1 MLALLL
7 MNLLAGPPKGPR
19 PYLHMPSIDS
29 FAKHDPMGVTIL
41 PEGRLL
47 TPAGVP
53 TPVARWPYGLALT
66 PDGQRAFVAS
76 EGVGQWLNGWQ
87 EKAEVSRLSLGE
99 NGKRSN
105 AGACAVSSDG
115 KHLYWS
121 SGEAGGIV
129 VVDASTNAIEADIS
143 INGQLGTEKFADSYV
158 NDIAISSDGKYLY
171 CADITNFR
179 LAVIDL
185 NAKKL
190 VGSIPTGRYPY
201 ALSAYGNRVFV
212 ANIGQF
218 AYSSVVGTTDK
229 KYDPRGLTFP
239 PFAYPSKQAEKGIDI
254 EGRHVPGLGSPK
266 AIEAFSVYGYDVSN
280 PQNPKVV
287 TQTKTGSQIGT
298 SESWGKVVG
307 GSGPSYL
314 LADGGLVYVCN
325 SNDDSVEEIDANTG
339 KILAR
344 ISLEPSRLVHGFR
357 GIEPT
362 GLAIS
367 PDKHRLFVAESGLNS
382 IAVIDLPTRK
392 VVGLIPTAWY
402 PYRLAIT
409 PDGSKLACICFKGY
423 GNGPN
428 GIATGPQD
436 PYTHMRGAFLTI
448 PVPADGD
455 LPKMTQTVLS
465 NNGIVDSSA
474 DYEKMKSPVWSNE
487 LGKPSDQIKYVVF
500 ITKENHSFD
509 TIFDRI
515 PGSENDPKLLKWGHD
530 QTIKASGQPTL
541 EHVSVMV
548 NHNKLARQ
556 FVVSDN
562 FYMEPEASG
571 VGHRWL
577 VGIQPNNWCQLL
589 YTLGWNFKLNTTA
602 VGRRASFGSNGSM
615 APEDYPEAGSMWEH
629 LERHGISFRNYGE
642 GFEFAG
648 VGEDENEAK
657 TGAREVINMPMPKS
671 LWDNTSRDFPI
682 FNMNIPDMYR
692 AEWFQKEVERKY
704 LKGGEPFP
712 SFVNIAICNDHGT
725 GPNAKKGY
733 PYVASWMADND
744 YSLGTIVDF
753 LSHTPYWKNMLI
765 LVTQD
770 DSGGEPD
777 HIDAQRSVLL
787 AISPWV
793 KHKFVSH
800 RHTTITSMHR
810 TMYEIFGLGPLN
822 LFDALSND
830 FSDCFTD
837 KPDFTPYDVQK
848 VDPRL
853 FDWPK
858 SRDPKDPDYRAA
870 RKQKS
875 VQRDTYDPFRAVDD
889 DDD

>member
-7 MNLLAGPPKGPR
+7 LNLIGRRPTAPH
-19 PYLHMPSIDS
+19 PYLHMPSIES
-29 FAKHDPMGVTIL
+29 FAKHDPYGVTIL

-47 TPAGVP
+47 TPSGTP

-76 EGVGQWLNGWQ
+76 EGVGQWVANWQ
-87 EKAEVSRLSLGE
+87 DQATVSRLSLSEG
-99 NGKRSN
+99 GKRSN
-105 AGACAVSSDG
+105 AGACAISSDG
-115 KHLYWS
+115 RHLYWS
-121 SGEAGGIV
+121 SGENGGIV
-129 VVDASTNAIEADIS
+129 VVDASNGAVEAQVSLNAT
-143 INGQLGTEKFADSYV
+143 LGSQTFSDSYV
-158 NDIAISSDGKYLY
+158 NDLALSPDGKYLY

-179 LAVIDL
+179 LAVVDL
-185 NAKKL
+185 VQDKMIA
-190 VGSIPTGRYPY
+190 SAPTGRYPY
-201 ALSAYGNRVFV
+201 AVSVSADKVFV

-229 KYDPRGLTFP
+229 NFDARGLTFP
-239 PFAYPSKQAEKGIDI
+239 PFAYPSRQAEKGVEL

-280 PQNPKVV
+280 PLNPKLA
-287 TQTKTGSQIGT
+287 TRTKTGSQIGS

-314 LADGGLVYVCN
+314 LADGDTIYVCN
-325 SNDDSVEEIDANTG
+325 SNDDSIEEINSVTG

-344 ISLEPSRLVHGFR
+344 ISLEPSPLVHGFR
-357 GIEPT
+357 GVEPT

-367 PDKHRLFVAESGLNS
+367 HDKGRLFVAESGLNS
-382 IAVIDLPTRK
+382 IAEIDLRTRK
-392 VVGLIPTAWY
+392 VLGLIPTAWY
-402 PYRLAIT
+402 PYRIALNA
-409 PDGSKLACICFKGY
+409 DGSKLACICFKGF
-423 GNGPN
+423 GNGPKGVSN
-428 GIATGPQD
+428 GPKD
-436 PYTHMRGAFLTI
+436 PFTLMRGCFLSI
-448 PVPADGD
+448 PVPTDSN
-455 LPKMTQTVLS
+455 LSSTTQTVLK
-465 NNGIVDSSA
+465 NNGIVDATA
-474 DYEKMKSPVWSNE
+474 DLEKMRSPVWSSE
-487 LGKPSDQIKYVVF
+487 PGKASDQIKYVVF

-515 PGSENDPKLLKWGHD
+515 PGSENDPALLRWGYD
-530 QTIKASGQPTL
+530 QTISAAGQPTL
-541 EHVSVMV
+541 EHTGVML

-577 VGIQPNNWCQLL
+577 IGIQPNNFCQLL

-602 VGRRASFGSNGSM
+602 AGRRASFGSNGSM

-629 LERHGISFRNYGE
+629 LERHGITFRNYGE

-648 VGEDENEAK
+648 VNEGPNEEK

-704 LKGGEPFP
+704 LKGGEKFP

-744 YSLGTIVDF
+744 YALGTIVDF

-770 DSGGEPD
+770 DAGGESD

-793 KHKFVSH
+793 KHRYVSH

-837 KPDFTPYDVQK
+837 KPDFTPYSVEK

-858 SRDPKDPDYRAA
+858 MRDPKDPDYRAA
-870 RKQKS
+870 RKAKTI
-875 VQRDTYDPFRAVDD
+875 QRDTYDPFGDGDD
-889 DDD
+889 D

>member
-1 MLALLL
+1 
-7 MNLLAGPPKGPR
+7 
-19 PYLHMPSIDS
+19 MPSVDS
-29 FAKHDPMGVTIL
+29 FAKHDPFGTTIL

-47 TPAGVP
+47 TPAGTP
-53 TPVARWPYGLALT
+53 TPVNRWPYGLTLS
-66 PDGQRAFVAS
+66 PDGKRAFVAS
-76 EGVGQWLNGWQ
+76 EGVGQWLADWQ
-87 EKAEVSRLSLGE
+87 TNPVVTRVNPGAGS
-99 NGKRSN
+99 KRSN
-105 AGACAVSSDG
+105 SGACAVSPDG

-121 SGEAGGIV
+121 NGEGGGISI
-129 VVDASTNAIEADIS
+129 VDANTNEIEDQVS
-143 INGQLGTEKFADSYV
+143 INTLVNETKFADSYV
-158 NDIAISSDGKYLY
+158 NDVALSGDGRYLF

-179 LAVIDL
+179 LVTIDL
-185 NAKKL
+185 GKKE
-190 VGSIPTGRYPY
+190 VISSIPTGRYPY
-201 ALSAYGNRVFV
+201 AMTVSGNHVFV

-218 AYSSVVGTTDK
+218 AYSSVYGTTDK
-229 KYDPRGLTFP
+229 NFDPRGLTFP
-239 PFAYPSKQAEKGIDI
+239 PFAYPSKEAEKGVEM

-266 AIEAFSVYGYDVSN
+266 ALEAFSVYGYDVTN
-280 PQNPKVV
+280 PEKPKLASV
-287 TQTKTGSQIGT
+287 TKTGSQIGS

-314 LADGGLVYVCN
+314 LANGDKVYVCN
-325 SNDDSVEEIDANTG
+325 SNDDSVEVIQATTG
-339 KILAR
+339 KIQAR
-344 ISLEPSRLVHGFR
+344 VSLEPSPLVHGYR
-357 GIEPT
+357 GVEPT

-367 PDKHRLFVAESGLNS
+367 PDKKHLYVAESGLNS
-382 IAVIDLPTRK
+382 IAVIDLTKNK
-392 VVGLIPTAWY
+392 VLGLIPTAWY
-402 PYRLAIT
+402 PYRLAVS
-409 PDGSKLACICFKGY
+409 PDGTKLGCICFKGF
-423 GNGPN
+423 GNGPR
-428 GIATGPQD
+428 GGDHVPTD
-436 PYTHMRGAFLTI
+436 PFVYMRGVFSTI
-448 PVPADGD
+448 PVPSDSELVG
-455 LPKMTQTVLS
+455 MTQKVLA
-465 NNGIVDSSA
+465 NNGIVDASA
-474 DYEKMKSPVWSNE
+474 DLPALKSPVWSSE
-487 LGKPSDQIKYVVF
+487 PGKASDQIKYVVF

-509 TIFDRI
+509 TIFDRV
-515 PGSENDPKLLKWGHD
+515 PGTENDPKLLKWGFD
-530 QTIKASGQPTL
+530 QKIQATGQPTL
-541 EHVSVMV
+541 EHASVMV

-577 VGIQPNNWCQLL
+577 IGIQPNNFCQLL

-629 LERHGISFRNYGE
+629 LERHGVKFRNYGE

-648 VGEDENEAK
+648 VGEDDNERK
-657 TGAREVINMPMPKS
+657 TGAREVLNMPMPKS
-671 LWDNTSRDFPI
+671 LYDNTSRDFPI

-692 AEWFQKEVERKY
+692 AEWFQEEVEKKY
-704 LKGGEPFP
+704 IKGGEKFP

-725 GPNAKKGY
+725 GPNPKKGY

-770 DSGGEPD
+770 DAGGEPD

-793 KHKFVSH
+793 KHQYVSH

-810 TMYEIFGLGPLN
+810 TMYEIFGLPPLN

-837 KPDFTPYDVQK
+837 KPDFTPYTVQK
-848 VDPRL
+848 VDPRI
-853 FDWPK
+853 FNWPGI
-858 SRDPKDPDYRAA
+858 RDPKDPQYRAA
-870 RKQKS
+870 RKMPTI
-875 VQRDTYDPFRAVDD
+875 QRDTYDPYAPLDADD
-889 DDD
+889 